1 MEIRIINPNT
11 TASMTEKIGRAAQE
25 VAATGTVITAI
36 NPADGP
42 ASIEG
47 YYDEA
52 FAVPGLLREIR
63 RGESQ
68 GVAGYI
74 IACFDDVGLDAARN
88 VATAPVAVSY
98 THLRAHET

>member
-47 YYDEA
+47 YYD
-52 FAVPGLLREIR
+52 LSLIH
-63 RGESQ
+63 
-68 GVAGYI
+68 I
-74 IACFDDVGLDAARN
+74 
-88 VATAPVAVSY
+88 
-98 THLRAHET
+98 